1 MFGVQFGK
9 RSENV
14 DGFSMV
20 CHYVKQGKII
30 ECPFRKL
37 SFLLAI

>member
-9 RSENV
+9 RSENA
-14 DGFSMV
+14 DEISLV
-20 CHYVKQGKII
+20 CHHVKQGKTID
-30 ECPFRKL
+30 CPFRKL